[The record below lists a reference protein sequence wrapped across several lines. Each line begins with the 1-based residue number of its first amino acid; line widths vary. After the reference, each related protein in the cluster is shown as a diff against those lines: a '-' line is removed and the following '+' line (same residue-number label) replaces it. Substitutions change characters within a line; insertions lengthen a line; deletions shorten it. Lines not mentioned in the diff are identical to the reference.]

1 MFPIGGG
8 RILTRTTQDF
18 ENPKTPIGYHDL
30 KSPERSVVPVCIC
43 DENNKPV
50 GEIPSKRHRRQID
63 PFDERISPGVL
74 SHLLP
79 AGWNY
84 FHLFTLYLV
93 KKTPGG
99 VNSQSDAFACSDVS
113 VIELSKKRNVR
124 VVDGFA
130 LTTESLQPDEAFGG
144 MQSLP
149 SASVILDKNGD
160 KATVILRKKV
170 KSN

>member
-1 MFPIGGG
+1 MFPVGGG
-8 RILTRTTQDF
+8 RILTRKSQDF

-30 KSPERSVVPVCIC
+30 KAPERSAVPVCIC

-50 GEIPSKRHRRQID
+50 GELPANRVKRQID
-63 PFDERISPGVL
+63 PFDERVNPGDL

-79 AGWNY
+79 A
-84 FHLFTLYLV
+84 V

-99 VNSQSDAFACSDVS
+99 SNQPTEDPFACSDVS
-113 VIELSKKRNVR
+113 LVELSKKRNVR

-130 LTTESLQPDEAFGG
+130 LSTDSVQPDETFGG
-144 MQSLP
+144 MQSIPDISVLP
-149 SASVILDKNGD
+149 SKSDKN

-170 KSN
+170 KSNNLFLNF